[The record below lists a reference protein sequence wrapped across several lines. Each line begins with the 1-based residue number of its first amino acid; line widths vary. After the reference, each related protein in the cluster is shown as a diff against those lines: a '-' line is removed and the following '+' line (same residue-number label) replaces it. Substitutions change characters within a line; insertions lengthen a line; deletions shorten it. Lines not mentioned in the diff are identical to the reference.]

1 MNESDSRACRRC
13 QSIPRLR
20 RNDAEHFVS
29 SPGTRAERSS
39 YMMLLSE
46 RIEYKHRVVTAGVNV
61 KLGGALGL
69 QKHVDEP
76 AKGLER
82 NQRVEMET
90 PTE

>member
-1 MNESDSRACRRC
+1 
-13 QSIPRLR
+13 
-20 RNDAEHFVS
+20 
-29 SPGTRAERSS
+29 
-39 YMMLLSE
+39 MMLLSE